1 MMRVLS
7 LCLILTVGACAQTGA
22 IPDPAHVDAQ
32 YHVSPP
38 VHLVREVDDTDAV
51 CRPLLA
57 SSDARLASPHITSC
71 TYANPIPGQPK
82 IEVLPHAFNYWFANP
97 SDTYARIKACEDE
110 WVIGRPGD
118 QDATARIC
126 TIP

>member
-1 MMRVLS
+1 MRRLS
-7 LCLILTVGACAQTGA
+7 LCAVLVLAGCAEGNGIL
-22 IPDPAHVDAQ
+22 DPNHVDSQ
-32 YHVSPP
+32 YHVLPP
-38 VHLVREVDDTDAV
+38 VHLVREVDDPDAV
-51 CRPLLA
+51 CRPLLPA
-57 SSDARLASPHITSC
+57 SDARLASPHIMSC

-97 SDTYARIKACEDE
+97 SDIYARIKACEDE

-118 QDATARIC
+118 QDGAARIC